1 MSPSN
6 FPQFTHQCTAS
17 AKGGHEKQC
26 SHRNFKRDADRA
38 MKTKTAK
45 PKNKPQGFA

>member
-1 MSPSN
+1 MGSPN
-6 FPQFTHQCTAS
+6 PQTSFQNSPAVVG
-17 AKGGHEKQC
+17 AHEKQC